1 MTIMNRTLRFSL
13 FLVGLLVFLVIL
25 GGVAFR
31 FQNRTNGTLVSS
43 GERRAYLLYVPETYD
58 PSAPTPLVISIH
70 GFVQWPAHQ
79 MQLTHWN
86 DLAEEY
92 GFLVV
97 YPSGSFFPLRWRISG
112 TPGTALDPD
121 LDVTFLSDLID
132 QIAADYNI
140 DRARVYANGLSNGGG
155 MSFLLSCRLSDR
167 IAAIGMVAGAYVTPW
182 EDCQPA
188 RPVPA
193 IVFHGTADPIVP
205 YQGGPVR
212 DFELPSITG
221 WVDMLAQRNGC
232 SGEPLELPA
241 QGQVTGVQFT
251 DCAADVIFYTIAE
264 GGHSW
269 PGGETIP
276 EWIAGTTNMDIDA
289 TRMIWEFFQQHP
301 LVPAPA
307 RSAGNP

>member
-1 MTIMNRTLRFSL
+1 M
-13 FLVGLLVFLVIL
+13 GLA
-25 GGVAFR
+25 AF
-31 FQNRTNGTLVSS
+31 QLLNRTNGTLVSS
-43 GERRAYLLYVPETYD
+43 GERRTYLLYVPETYD
-58 PSAPTPLVISIH
+58 PSAPAPLVISLH
-70 GFVQWPAHQ
+70 GFAQWPAHQ
-79 MQLTHWN
+79 MQLTHRN
-86 DLAEEY
+86 DLADEY

-97 YPSGSFFPLRWRISG
+97 HPSGSFFPLRWRLSG
-112 TPGTALDPD
+112 TPGTDLDPD

-132 QIAADYNI
+132 EIAAEYNI

-182 EDCQPA
+182 EECRPN

-212 DFELPSITG
+212 GFELPPVPG
-221 WVDMLAQRNGC
+221 WVGMLAQRNGC

-241 QGQVTGVQFT
+241 QGQVTGVRYT
-251 DCAADVIFYTIAE
+251 GCSADVLFYTVAE

-269 PGGETIP
+269 PGGEPIP
-276 EWIAGTTNMDIDA
+276 EWIAGTTNKDIYA
-289 TRMIWEFFQQHP
+289 TRMIWTFFQEH
-301 LVPAPA
+301 LLAPA
-307 RSAGNP
+307 TP